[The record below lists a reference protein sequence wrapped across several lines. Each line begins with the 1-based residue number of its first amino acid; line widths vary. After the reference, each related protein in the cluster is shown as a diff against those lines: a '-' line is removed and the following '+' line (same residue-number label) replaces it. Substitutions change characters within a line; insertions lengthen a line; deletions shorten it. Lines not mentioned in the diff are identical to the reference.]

1 MKVKVKK
8 VKVPKNV
15 TKLLESDGKTY
26 TIVGSTD
33 NLVVGIERV
42 AEDILAKDVECEMH
56 LDCIILP
63 KKSIHLQK
71 VEAVDK

>member
-8 VKVPKNV
+8 VKVPKNA
-15 TKLLESDGKTY
+15 TKLLEADGKTY
-26 TIVGSTD
+26 TIVGGTD
-33 NLVVGIERV
+33 KLVMAIERV

-63 KKSIHLQK
+63 KKSIHFQR
-71 VEAVDK
+71 VEVVDK